1 VSAGDGSLAPPL
13 RAFRLDVG
21 VGEFVCG
28 DELSGD
34 RPAYVYLHGLGSVR
48 AGEKS
53 ASLMAHAA
61 RQGRGCLRFDMRGH
75 GESSGKLGR
84 TLVSDLIADA
94 IAVLQQTG
102 PAIVI
107 GSSLGGLVA
116 AFAAAA
122 RPELTRCLVLLAP
135 AFGLLPNLSQRLDPM
150 GRMWT
155 REGQG
160 FRVEPPVLAD
170 AAALDE
176 RALPK
181 RLTMPTLVVH
191 GTADDVVP
199 YRQSERFHAALAAHT
214 KDLWLVPDGDH
225 RLNAVAAAIWP
236 RADRLLTA
244 GPSSS

>member
-1 VSAGDGSLAPPL
+1 VSAGDGSLAPPP

-28 DELSGD
+28 DELPGD

-107 GSSLGGLVA
+107 GSSLGGLV
-116 AFAAAA
+116 
-122 RPELTRCLVLLAP
+122 
-135 AFGLLPNLSQRLDPM
+135 GLLPNLSQRLDPM